1 MDIFSLSFY
10 SRLEYLYHFSNSQN
24 PIYNHLEFINC
35 SWNILISRCKTII
48 DITGTTMDTKILTAI
63 ILIIVVIVLAYSPF
77 YKKYQLFYLNKVGY
91 WDILIQFLVIAG
103 INFFIGLKYGLGA
116 LFLLIVPVPLDIIF
130 LISMIYSYFRIRKLK
145 CK

>member
-1 MDIFSLSFY
+1 MGI
-10 SRLEYLYHFSNSQN
+10 
-24 PIYNHLEFINC
+24 
-35 SWNILISRCKTII
+35 KT
-48 DITGTTMDTKILTAI
+48 LVSV
-63 ILIIVVIVLAYSPF
+63 ILIIIVIVLACSPF

-130 LISMIYSYFRIRKLK
+130 LISMIYSYLKIRKMK
-145 CK
+145 RK